1 VKAELDWLTARP
13 IAHRGLHGP
22 GAVENTASA
31 FAAAIAAGYA
41 IETDLQITADGE
53 AVVHHDA
60 TLGRLT
66 EGSGALAAMTAA
78 ELKRVPFKDTADR
91 IITLAD
97 LLDLVAGR
105 ATLAIELK
113 SLGDGDER
121 LPRRAA
127 AVLAG
132 YGRPAAVM
140 SFDPFQVAAVR
151 AAAPGITRGLVAERT
166 HGRAGASLA
175 ARWRRA
181 AGYVANLTRAR
192 PQFLAYSVTDL
203 PALPPLFARHVLRLP
218 VLTWTVRTEVDRAK
232 AAKWADQV
240 IFEGSRPTYCA
251 PSPLSSINLR

>member
-1 VKAELDWLTARP
+1 VSSLDWLTARP

-22 GAVENTASA
+22 GAVENTPTA

-78 ELKRVPFKDTADR
+78 ELKRVPFNDTADR
-91 IITLAD
+91 IITLGD

-105 ATLAIELK
+105 VTLAIELK

-132 YGRPAAVM
+132 YRGPAALM
-140 SFDPFQVAAVR
+140 SFDSFQVAVVR
-151 AAAPGITRGLVAERT
+151 GAAPSVTRGLVAER
-166 HGRAGASLA
+166 
-175 ARWRRA
+175 ARGHVGESFSARCRRA
-181 AGYVANLTRAR
+181 AGYLANLARAR
-192 PQFLAYSVTDL
+192 PQFLAYSVADL
-203 PALPPLFARHVLRLP
+203 PALPPLLARYVLRVP
-218 VLTWTVRTEVDRAK
+218 VLTWTARTEADRAK

-240 IFEGSRPTYCA
+240 IFEGLRP
-251 PSPLSSINLR
+251 

>member
-1 VKAELDWLTARP
+1 VSSLDWLTTRP

-22 GAVENTASA
+22 GVIENTASA

-91 IITLAD
+91 IITLGD

-105 ATLAIELK
+105 VTLVVELK

-127 AVLAG
+127 AVLAAYRG
-132 YGRPAAVM
+132 PAALM
-140 SFDPFQVAAVR
+140 SFDPLQVAVVR
-151 AAAPGITRGLVAERT
+151 EVAPGITRGLDAERARG
-166 HGRAGASLA
+166 HAGANFS

-181 AGYVANLTRAR
+181 ADYLANLARAR
-192 PQFLAYSVTDL
+192 PQFLAYSVADL
-203 PALPPLFARHVLRLP
+203 PALPPLLARHVLRMP
-218 VLTWTVRTEVDRAK
+218 VLTWTVRTEADRAK
-232 AAKWADQV
+232 AARWADQV
-240 IFEGSRPTYCA
+240 IFEGWA
-251 PSPLSSINLR
+251 

>member
-1 VKAELDWLTARP
+1 VSSLDWLTARP

-22 GAVENTASA
+22 GAVENTPTA

-66 EGSGALAAMTAA
+66 EGSGAVAAITAA

-91 IITLAD
+91 IITLGG

-105 ATLAIELK
+105 VTLAIELK

-132 YGRPAAVM
+132 YRGPAALM
-140 SFDPFQVAAVR
+140 SFDPFQVAVVR
-151 AAAPGITRGLVAERT
+151 GAAPAIARGLIAEKA
-166 HGRAGASLA
+166 HGRAGETFGT
-175 ARWRRA
+175 RCRRA
-181 AGYVANLTRAR
+181 AAYVTQLARAR
-192 PQFLAYSVTDL
+192 PQFLAYSVADL
-203 PALPPLFARHVLRLP
+203 PALPPLVARHVLRLP
-218 VLTWTVRTEVDRAK
+218 VLTWTVRTEADRAR

-240 IFEGSRPTYCA
+240 IFEGWRP
-251 PSPLSSINLR
+251 